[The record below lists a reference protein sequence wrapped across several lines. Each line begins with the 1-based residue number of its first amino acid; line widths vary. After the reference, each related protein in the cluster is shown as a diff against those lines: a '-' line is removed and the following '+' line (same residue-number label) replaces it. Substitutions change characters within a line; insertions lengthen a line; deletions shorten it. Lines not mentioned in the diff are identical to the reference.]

1 MQPYSLDLRQRVLAA
16 VEAGGQ
22 TRLRIAAL
30 FRVSVA
36 WIRRLVQ
43 RRRRTGSI
51 APLPRRHGPAP
62 ALDARRRQHLAALV
76 RDTPDATLAELR
88 DRLGGVSVA
97 TVWRALKAL
106 GLTRKKSRSA
116 PASRG
121 GRTCRR
127 SVPSSA
133 SRSVPSTRPA

>member
-1 MQPYSLDLRQRVLAA
+1 MQPYSLDLRQRVLAS
-16 VEAGGQ
+16 VDAGGRS
-22 TRLRIAAL
+22 RLQIAAL

-43 RRRRTGSI
+43 RRRQTGSI

-106 GLTRKKSRSA
+106 GLTLKKSRSA
-116 PASRG
+116 PASKA

-127 SVPSSA
+127 SARSSA
-133 SRSVPSTRPA
+133 SPSGPSTRPA